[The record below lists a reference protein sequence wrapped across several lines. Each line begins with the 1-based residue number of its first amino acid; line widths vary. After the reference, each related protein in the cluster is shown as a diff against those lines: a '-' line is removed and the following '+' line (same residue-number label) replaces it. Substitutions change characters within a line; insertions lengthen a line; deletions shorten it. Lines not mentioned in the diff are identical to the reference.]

1 MTDIELLL
9 SGGVSTRLL
18 RVSRF
23 KHTDEHR
30 KRVGDKIRGMFA
42 DEKHPRAK
50 AVITPVGEFPTLT
63 LAAKA
68 LNTSTNTINNRIRT
82 KKAGYCFKGDPVP
95 DGSEVPKLG
104 PRFGYTK
111 KRKCQI

>member
-1 MTDIELLL
+1 MNDIELLL

-18 RVSRF
+18 RVSRY
-23 KHTDEHR
+23 KHTDEHK

-42 DEKHPRAK
+42 DEKHPHAK
-50 AVITPVGEFPTLT
+50 AVITPIGEFPTIT
-63 LAAKA
+63 LAGKA
-68 LNTSTNTINNRIRT
+68 LGTGPETVKNRIRT

-111 KRKCQI
+111 KRSA

>member
-1 MTDIELLL
+1 MNDIELLL
-9 SGGVSTRLL
+9 SGAVSPRLL
-18 RVSRF
+18 RVSVYQ
-23 KHTDEHR
+23 HTTEHR
-30 KRVGDKIRGMFA
+30 EKIGNKIRGMFA
-42 DEKHPRAK
+42 DEKHPMAR
-50 AVITPVGEFPTLT
+50 AVITPSGEFPTIT

-68 LNTSTNTINNRIRT
+68 LNTSTNTIKDRIKT

-111 KRKCQI
+111 KRKCQ